1 MKEESNTSL
10 LVFYS
15 LAFLFIVFILVGTP
29 KTTSL
34 TTSLVTLPIVGDTA
48 EISLTTTIGIA
59 VTVLVIAGAIFLITR
74 KRKDK
79 KQAEVPKTENLPQ
92 LTPQLNT
99 IEPAKEPKVELSKLG
114 KLDTLTEEDLDKLF
128 TAARQPEMP
137 PAPIKKEPEEEIVLQ
152 TQVEKQ
158 VERQVNYKELKS
170 LIINLLNKNYTH
182 DSILKYLKN
191 KGYSLFQ
198 IRRAV
203 DIINE
208 ENLANYVKQCYALGI
223 EREMIIKNLLNHG
236 WSDNEIRKQ
245 L

>member
-34 TTSLVTLPIVGDTA
+34 VTLPIVGDTG

-59 VTVLVIAGAIFLITR
+59 IIVLVIAGVIFLIAR
-74 KRKDK
+74 KAKNK
-79 KQAEVPKTENLPQ
+79 KQVEAPKTENLPQ

-99 IEPAKEPKVELSKLG
+99 IELAKELPIEMPKLG

-137 PAPIKKEPEEEIVLQ
+137 PAPVKKEPEEEHVLQ
-152 TQVEKQ
+152 TQVEK
-158 VERQVNYKELKS
+158 QVNYKELKS

-198 IRRAV
+198 IKRAV

-208 ENLANYVKQCYALGI
+208 ENLSNYIKQCYALGI

-236 WSDNEIRKQ
+236 WNDIEIRKQ

>member
-10 LVFYS
+10 LEFYS

-92 LTPQLNT
+92 LTHQLNT
-99 IEPAKEPKVELSKLG
+99 IEPAKEAKESLVEMPKPG

-128 TAARQPEMP
+128 T
-137 PAPIKKEPEEEIVLQ
+137 
-152 TQVEKQ
+152 
-158 VERQVNYKELKS
+158 
-170 LIINLLNKNYTH
+170 
-182 DSILKYLKN
+182 
-191 KGYSLFQ
+191 
-198 IRRAV
+198 
-203 DIINE
+203 
-208 ENLANYVKQCYALGI
+208 
-223 EREMIIKNLLNHG
+223 
-236 WSDNEIRKQ
+236 
-245 L
+245 